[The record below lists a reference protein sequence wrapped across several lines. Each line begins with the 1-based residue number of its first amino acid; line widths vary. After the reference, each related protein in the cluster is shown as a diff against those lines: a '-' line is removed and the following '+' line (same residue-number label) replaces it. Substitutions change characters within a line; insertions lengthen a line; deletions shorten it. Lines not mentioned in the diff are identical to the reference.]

1 MTGNDDQKRNPW
13 GRPPS
18 GQSPWG
24 ENNNKQNQKHTDR
37 DSNQGPDL
45 DDLLRRARASF
56 NNPLGNNGRGVFI
69 AVLIAILLW
78 VASGIYLV
86 DTSENAVITRFGNY
100 TRTQTLP
107 GLSYHMPW
115 PIEAATKLN
124 VTLDRRV
131 QIGFSDTGY
140 ANASRRDIAEES
152 LMLTA
157 DANIVDIDVVVL
169 WNVAEAEKYLFNIRN
184 PEQTI
189 KRVAESAIREAV
201 GQTRLQSIITQG
213 RDDVAVR
220 IQKSMQAILDG
231 YKSGVAIKQVL
242 IQEATVHP
250 EVLEAYN
257 DVAASRQDAERFQ
270 NEATIYKNDIVP
282 KARGEAIKMLQDA
295 QAYKQEV
302 IARAEGDAQRFSEI
316 LEAYRQGKEVT
327 RDRLYIET
335 MEIILS
341 NANRMVIDQEAGSS
355 GVVPVL
361 NLDNMKRAPEPT
373 TPLSSGQ

>member
-1 MTGNDDQKRNPW
+1 MTGNDDRKKNPW

-18 GQSPWG
+18 DQSPWG
-24 ENNNKQNQKHTDR
+24 DANKPNNNRGR
-37 DSNQGPDL
+37 DNEQGPDI
-45 DDLLRRARASF
+45 DDMIRRARESIG
-56 NNPLGNNGRGVFI
+56 NPFGKDGRG
-69 AVLIAILLW
+69 LILLVLAALVLW
-78 VASGIYLV
+78 LASGIYRV
-86 DTSENAVITRFGNY
+86 ESSENAVIKRFGNY
-100 TRTQTLP
+100 TTTQIAP
-107 GLSYHMPW
+107 GLNYHLPW
-115 PIEAATKLN
+115 PIETVTKLN
-124 VTLDRRV
+124 VTLDRRI
-131 QIGFSDTGY
+131 QIGFADSGY
-140 ANASRRDIAEES
+140 ANASRRDVAEES

-184 PEQTI
+184 QEQTI

-201 GQTRLQSIITQG
+201 GQTRLQTIITQG
-213 RDDVAVR
+213 RDDVAAR
-220 IQKSMQAILDG
+220 IQKLMQQVLDS

-295 QAYKQEV
+295 EAYKQEV
-302 IARAEGDAQRFSEI
+302 IARANGDAKRFSEI
-316 LEAYRQGKEVT
+316 LEAYKQGKEVT

-341 NANRMVIDQEAGSS
+341 NANRMIIDQEAGSS

-361 NLDNMKRAPEPT
+361 NLDNLKHAPEPA